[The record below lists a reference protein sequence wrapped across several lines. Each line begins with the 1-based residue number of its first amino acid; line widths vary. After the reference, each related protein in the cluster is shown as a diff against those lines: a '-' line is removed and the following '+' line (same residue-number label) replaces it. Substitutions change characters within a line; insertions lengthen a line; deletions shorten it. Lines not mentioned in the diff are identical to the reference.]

1 MLRYQLVYDDDV
13 LGRIEAVDVLAQR
26 PGDQAA
32 LNAIILSTRNDKFW
46 GVRSRAVDAIGA
58 WGSDA
63 TRATIPPMRGV
74 TAALVAATRDPDPR
88 GRQSAATALGPLTLS
103 GTTARDVNI
112 RLREIARMDP
122 SLIVRGAALASDILR
137 EKNGALPLAKQMMA
151 AQVWQNVIRTPAVNA
166 LKVVGTPEAL
176 QLAEQYAAPAR

>member
-32 LNAIILSTRNDKFW
+32 LTALILSTRNDKFW
-46 GVRSRAVDAIGA
+46 AVRARAVDAVGA

-63 TRATIPPMRGV
+63 SRATLAPMRGAA
-74 TAALVAATRDPDPR
+74 AALVAATRDPDPR
-88 GRQSAATALGPLTLS
+88 VRQSAATALGRLTLS

-112 RLREIARMDP
+112 RLREIARGDP
-122 SLIVRGAALASDILR
+122 SLIVRGAALGSDILL
-137 EKNGALPLAKQMMA
+137 EKNAALPLAKQMMA

-176 QLAEQYAAPAR
+176 QLAEQYAAPAQ